1 MIEDLN
7 LRKAVEFAVT
17 TEKHGA
23 AFYDRLAEKFGDN
36 EELKE
41 VFTVLARDEE
51 IHQLQFQR
59 LLEKLPPDE
68 AGELGEADR
77 EYLRALSVA
86 EIFYGNNDAL
96 NQVDEMETVEDGLER
111 ALGLERATLLYYHA
125 MREVL
130 GESDVLDSII
140 ATEKAHMT
148 RVMKYMMTG
157 AKMRGLLED
166 Y

>member
-7 LRKAVEFAVT
+7 LHKAVEFAIK
-17 TEKHGA
+17 TEEQGA
-23 AFYDRLAEKFGDN
+23 AFYDRLAAKFADN

-51 IHQLQFQR
+51 IHQIQFRR
-59 LLEKLPPDE
+59 LLKELPE
-68 AGELGEADR
+68 GERCELSDADQ
-77 EYLRALSVA
+77 EYLRALSAA

-96 NQVDEMETVEDGLER
+96 NKVDDMETAQDGLER
-111 ALGLERATLLYYHA
+111 ALGLERSTLLYYTA

-130 GESDVLDSII
+130 GSSEVLDAII
-140 ATEKAHMT
+140 QTEKEHMV
-148 RVMKYMMTG
+148 RVMKYMVTG